1 MGEKGGGK
9 MMGKK
14 KPLDAFFDGTSHN
27 TNKGKRRKRCKYCGE
42 LHYAGADFCSIRCE
56 NLFKIEKKEKK

>member
-1 MGEKGGGK
+1 
-9 MMGKK
+9 MGKN

-56 NLFKIEKKEKK
+56 NLYKIEKKEKK